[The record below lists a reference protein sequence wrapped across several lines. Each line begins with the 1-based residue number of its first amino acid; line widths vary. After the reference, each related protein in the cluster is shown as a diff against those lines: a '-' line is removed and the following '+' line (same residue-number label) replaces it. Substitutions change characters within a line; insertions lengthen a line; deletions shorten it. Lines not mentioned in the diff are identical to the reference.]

1 MRKVR
6 SAADGHPWVVGGV
19 REALLTMFFGRK
31 QQAQLDRMEGML
43 RQILEVLTGS
53 AAKAI
58 AEDTQKLKDSAINLQ
73 QVIDKE
79 NK

>member
-1 MRKVR
+1 
-6 SAADGHPWVVGGV
+6 
-19 REALLTMFFGRK
+19 MFFGRK

-58 AEDTQKLKDSAINLQ
+58 AEDTQKLKDSGLNLQ
-73 QVIDKE
+73 QVIDRE